1 MTFRNLLSSIFF
13 SNSPIS
19 TLWSMLSKYPSM
31 SNSMCRDYTPRPP
44 LLEVFMAPHHLYLI
58 DGQYLSGCPCHY
70 SMHIGY
76 HGGSVAIQVS
86 ILCWKTS
93 YRQSHVSG

>member
-1 MTFRNLLSSIFF
+1 MAHGSQPYIKTCLTSGSVPACSLSWH
-13 SNSPIS
+13 S
-19 TLWSMLSKYPSM
+19 TQSTSR
-31 SNSMCRDYTPRPP
+31 CRDYTPRPP